1 MKNGRCRM
9 HGGKST
15 GATTWAGI
23 ERIKKANLKHG
34 LYTKESL
41 EFKRDSAEFLKISK
55 RFLNE
60 LG

>member
-15 GATTWAGI
+15 GAITPAGI
-23 ERIKKANLKHG
+23 ERIKKVNLKHG

-41 EFKRDSAEFLKISK
+41 EFKREAAEFLKMSK

>member
-1 MKNGRCRM
+1 M